1 MKKNKKLLSTLS
13 IVCAF
18 AIIFGG
24 VFAFFSDSAL
34 LNESAKV
41 GKVDIDVEGG
51 LFHSNA
57 LNNLNP
63 GDNDPDVPTDYR
75 PGTDHELSF
84 EIDNLGNKSVVYR
97 TVVEVS
103 ATKKDG
109 TAFTAEE
116 LRAIILS
123 EKQNVTAATT
133 QNTIASND
141 VGKQNDITRLDSTGY
156 NDGKLIYIVG
166 GTTNDGVTYVLNGT
180 GDDAE
185 TETNVTTSST
195 VQTFDV
201 GLDKD
206 LASDA
211 FEGATITFNVIVQA
225 MQYRNTGDG
234 EWNNIFEQSYTT
246 GGTPET
252 DSDEFQEVQPSPYA
266 IYSADDDSLLF
277 YKNTDIVEVGD
288 FYNGRT
294 ATSIYYGFETDI
306 YMDDSWE
313 AMYVTSP
320 WHLDLGYSVITS
332 IKYVEVVDEISPV
345 STACWFEWFYECETF
360 VLDKLDTS
368 NVIDMNHMFFMCSAT
383 ESLDVSHFDTSKVED
398 MSNMFYGC
406 YEVDLLDVT
415 NWEVS
420 TVTNMNCLFREVGMN
435 EDEVEIR
442 GLADWDVSNV
452 TDPSYMFLDAG
463 TIATTF
469 NIGDIS
475 GWDTSKATN
484 MAHMFNG
491 AGENA
496 DYYLDLSGWDVS
508 NVTYHVAF
516 NAGVEDK
523 VISPW
528 D

>member
-75 PGTDHELSF
+75 PGTDHELSL

-123 EKQNVTAATT
+123 EKQNVTAATN

-141 VGKQNDITRLDSTGY
+141 AGKQNDITRLDSTGY

-166 GTTNDGVTYVLNGT
+166 GTTNDGMTYVLNGT

-252 DSDEFQEVQPSPYA
+252 DGDEFQEVQPTAFA
-266 IYSADDDSLLF
+266 IFSEDDNSLSF

-288 FYNGRT
+288 IYRDKVVSG
-294 ATSIYYGFETDI
+294 IYYGFETET
-306 YMDDSWE
+306 YMFDPYWE
-313 AMYVTSP
+313 GWMCTSP
-320 WHLDLGYSVITS
+320 WIEEYGMADKIKSVVFIDT
-332 IKYVEVVDEISPV
+332 IKPV
-345 STACWFEWFYECETF
+345 STAAWFAALGNCTSFDLE
-360 VLDKLDTS
+360 KLDTS
-368 NVIDMNHMFFMCSAT
+368 NVTDMNRMFASCVKAN
-383 ESLDVSHFDTSKVED
+383 LDVSHFDTSKV
-398 MSNMFYGC
+398 
-406 YEVDLLDVT
+406 
-415 NWEVS
+415 
-420 TVTNMNCLFREVGMN
+420 TNMCEMFDYVGSDLEVAKI
-435 EDEVEIR
+435 E
-442 GLADWDVSNV
+442 GLENWDVSNV
-452 TDPSYMFLDAG
+452 ENMEGMFGYFGYNSLSA
-463 TIATTF
+463 
-469 NIGDIS
+469 S
-475 GWDTSKATN
+475 
-484 MAHMFNG
+484 
-491 AGENA
+491 
-496 DYYLDLSGWDVS
+496 LDLSSWNIS
-508 NVTYHVAF
+508 NVTNMKYMFTHTGYWAEDFNLNLSGWENQFNPAVNKSGIFDLTGEISGFVAPF
-516 NAGVEDK
+516 
-523 VISPW
+523 
-528 D
+528 

>member
-1 MKKNKKLLSTLS
+1 MKTKKKFLTVVSL
-13 IVCAF
+13 VCAF
-18 AIIFGG
+18 ALIFGG
-24 VFAFFSDSAL
+24 ALAYFSDNAILS
-34 LNESAKV
+34 NNTKV
-41 GKVDIDVEGG
+41 GTVNIDVNGG
-51 LFHSNA
+51 LVHSNA

-84 EIDNLGNKSVVYR
+84 EIDNLGNKSVVFR
-97 TVVEVS
+97 TIIEIS
-103 ATKKDG
+103 AIKSDG

-123 EKQNVTAATT
+123 EKQNVTAVTT
-133 QNTIASND
+133 QDTIASTD
-141 VGKQNDITRLDSTGY
+141 TGKQTEVIRLLADGY
-156 NDGKLIYIVG
+156 NDNQVFYIVG
-166 GTTNDGVTYVLNGT
+166 GDDNNLNYVLNGT
-180 GDDAE
+180 GDNAE
-185 TETNVTTSST
+185 TETGVTKTST

-206 LASDA
+206 LA
-211 FEGATITFNVIVQA
+211 ENTYHNATIIFNIVVQA
-225 MQYRNTGDG
+225 MQYRGTGEA
-234 EWNNIFEQSYTT
+234 EWDNIFEKEFSMNGAPSTNR
-246 GGTPET
+246 
-252 DSDEFQEVQPSPYA
+252 DEFREVQPSPYA
-266 IYSADDDSLLF
+266 IFSADDNSLLF

-294 ATSIYYGFETDI
+294 ATNIYYGFETDI
-306 YMDDSWE
+306 YRDDSWE
-313 AMYVTSP
+313 AMDVNTP
-320 WHLDLGYSVITS
+320 WHLDLGYSGVTS

-345 STACWFEWFYECETF
+345 STAAWFEWFYECETF
-360 VLDKLDTS
+360 VLGKLDTS
-368 NVIDMNHMFFMCSAT
+368 NVIDMNHMFFMCSST

-420 TVTNMNCLFREVGMN
+420 NVTNMNCLFREVGMN

-463 TIATTF
+463 TIASKF
-469 NIGDIS
+469 DIGDIS
-475 GWDTSKATN
+475 GWDTSSATN

-496 DYYLDLSGWDVS
+496 DYYLDLSGWNVS
-508 NVTYHVAF
+508 KVTYHVAF
-516 NAGVEDK
+516 NAGVQGK